1 MTESV
6 PITTCYRHPD
16 RRAGVTCQRCNRPIC
31 PSCMVQ
37 ASVGFQCP
45 ECVKGGASRSPV
57 LRMRDLGA
65 ASRPIVTMVLIAMNV
80 VAMLAVS
87 IQGGSFLQGQGQ
99 LWRDGVLVG
108 YAEEPVVSTTFGFVL
123 QPVGVAEGE
132 VYRIVS
138 GGFLHAGLLHLG
150 MNMLLLYLLGA
161 QLEPLLGRL
170 RFATLYVA
178 CLVAGSFGVLL
189 VSPTAVTVGASGAVF
204 GLMGAALAAQRLAPH
219 RVALANIGALIVVNL
234 LFTFLVPN
242 VSVGAHVGGLV
253 AGMLVGALIIWLD
266 TRVGQAWLGAAVCVV
281 VTVVLVAG
289 CVWAADNWA
298 DPILGALP

>member
-1 MTESV
+1 VTESV

-16 RRAGVTCQRCNRPIC
+16 RRAGVSCQRCERPIC

-45 ECVKGGASRSPV
+45 ECVKGAARSSPV
-57 LRMRDLGA
+57 LRMGDLR
-65 ASRPIVTMVLIAMNV
+65 ASGRPIVTQVLIAVNV
-80 VAMLAVS
+80 LAMVAVG
-87 IQGGSFLQGQGQ
+87 IQGGSFLQGGGQ

-108 YAEEPVVSTTFGFVL
+108 YGEEVVASPTLGFRL
-123 QPVGVAEGE
+123 QPIGVAEGE
-132 VYRIVS
+132 LYRIVS

-170 RFATLYVA
+170 RFATLYLA

-253 AGMLVGALIIWLD
+253 AGVLVGALVIWLE
-266 TRVGQAWLGAAVCVV
+266 TKVGRAWLGALVCLAV
-281 VTVVLVAG
+281 TAVLVAG
-289 CVWAADNWA
+289 CVWAADSWA
-298 DPILGALP
+298 DPIL